1 MRLMV
6 LQKLIL
12 FGGLL
17 MAVVGSGPTNCLA
30 QETKKLTAD
39 EVIASHLESIGTAE
53 ARSAFKSV
61 VAQGEVTVTIRVGG
75 SGHAKGG
82 AVMASQGPMSLI
94 GFIFGPQEYSNE
106 KIAFNG
112 QKLTLGELRPGVR
125 TRFGDFVRTHD
136 VLFKEGLLGGTLSTA
151 WPFRDMNEP
160 KGKIKY
166 LGTKNLNDRK
176 AYILGYDPR
185 SGGNLEIKLYFD
197 AETFQHVRTE
207 YQQEFVAPSV
217 SNPDKAARQ
226 KGTRFKLSEDF
237 SDFRREANVMLPHT
251 YKIQLTIDTEA
262 DPLLQDWVV
271 TLTQFLFNKTL
282 DAKQFDLT
290 AQ

>member
-1 MRLMV
+1 MRLKT

-12 FGGLL
+12 FSGLL
-17 MAVVGSGPTNCLA
+17 LALTSNCLS

-61 VAQGEVTVTIRVGG
+61 VAQGAVAVTIRVGG
-75 SGHAKGG
+75 SGHGKGG
-82 AVMASQGPMSLI
+82 AVMASQGPMSLM

-106 KIAFNG
+106 KMAFNG

-125 TRFGDFVRTHD
+125 TRFGGFLLTHD
-136 VLFKEGLLGGTLSTA
+136 VVFRQGLLGGTLTTA
-151 WPFRDMNEP
+151 WPFLDINSRKP
-160 KGKIKY
+160 KLQY
-166 LGTKNLNDRK
+166 LGTKNVKDRK
-176 AYILGYDPR
+176 AYVLGYEPR
-185 SGGNLEIKLYFD
+185 DGGNLEIKVYFD

-207 YQQEFVAPSV
+207 YQQELVAPSV
-217 SNPDKAARQ
+217 SRPEDAAKQR
-226 KGTRFKLSEDF
+226 GTRLKMTEEF
-237 SDFRREANVMLPHT
+237 SDFRREADLVLPHT
-251 YKIQLTIDTEA
+251 YKIQLTFDT
-262 DPLLQDWVV
+262 DNHPLLQDWVV
-271 TLTQFLFNKTL
+271 TLSQFLFNKPL

>member
-1 MRLMV
+1 MRLMS

-12 FGGLL
+12 FSGLL
-17 MAVVGSGPTNCLA
+17 LAVLSSRTTNCLA

-61 VAQGEVTVTIRVGG
+61 VAQGEVVVTIRVGG
-75 SGHAKGG
+75 SGQGKGG
-82 AVMASQGPMSLI
+82 AVMASQGPMTLM
-94 GFIFGPQEYSNE
+94 GLIFGPQEYSNE
-106 KIAFNG
+106 KMAFNG

-125 TRFGDFVRTHD
+125 TRFGGFLLTHD
-136 VLFKEGLLGGTLSTA
+136 VVFREGLLGGTLSTA
-151 WPFRDMNEP
+151 WPFLDLN
-160 KGKIKY
+160 GKRGKVRA

-176 AYILGYDPR
+176 AYVLGYEPR

-207 YQQEFVAPSV
+207 YQQEFVAATV
-217 SNPDKAARQ
+217 SRPEDAARQ
-226 KGTRFKLSEDF
+226 QGTRLKLTEEF
-237 SDFRREANVMLPHT
+237 SDFRKENNLMLPHK
-251 YKIQLTIDTEA
+251 YKIQLTFDTQNN
-262 DPLLQDWVV
+262 PLLQDWVV
-271 TLTQFLFNKTL
+271 TLSQFVFGKTL
-282 DAKQFDLT
+282 DPKQFDLT